1 MKKKNVAYYT
11 LSFLIPV
18 LMLAVT
24 FALAKVYPFG
34 NNTAVVGDMKNQYAA
49 ILTYGKEN
57 FFNIHKLLYSN
68 SLALGGN
75 FYAVLTYYLFSP
87 INLIALFFSD
97 KYIPL
102 LSLIHI

>member
-34 NNTAVVGDMKNQYAA
+34 NNTAVVGDMKINMQQY
-49 ILTYGKEN
+49 
-57 FFNIHKLLYSN
+57 
-68 SLALGGN
+68 
-75 FYAVLTYYLFSP
+75 
-87 INLIALFFSD
+87 
-97 KYIPL
+97 
-102 LSLIHI
+102 

>member
-1 MKKKNVAYYT
+1 M

-18 LMLAVT
+18 LMLIIT

-57 FFNIHKLLYSN
+57 FLIYINCCI
-68 SLALGGN
+68 
-75 FYAVLTYYLFSP
+75 LTV
-87 INLIALFFSD
+87 
-97 KYIPL
+97 
-102 LSLIHI
+102 